1 MPFRGVDQVAIF
13 RNQVATKS
21 GPTLL
26 GIPQIVTNLN
36 LVTIPHTPT
45 GPSYDAVL
53 GKRNQVRLGYDLVE
67 GARQEV
73 SRGLECARLSH
84 SEPERRLS
92 MTSKSIVARLLSASS
107 RRWQRP
113 GAPELPKNLLCD
125 VLLSHLL
132 CEPDGL
138 PLCVRQA
145 PVALRYLELLAPL
158 DWANFPERDL
168 ATQWCIPTMPY
179 VPFVAAY
186 LVKLDQQLMYM
197 PRLRRYL
204 VEHPVLPAV
213 LGFPIPGDGC
223 SLSAATVDAALPTHR
238 HFARILQHIPNT
250 TLQWLL
256 DDTVRL
262 LQLELADVTDSFGH
276 AVSLDT
282 KHILAWVKENN
293 PKAFVSDRFDNTKQP
308 TGDADCKL
316 GCKRKHN
323 QRTKDEKPTPSN
335 EPATPRT
342 NPRSPK
348 GVPVGDFY
356 WGYASG
362 VVATKIPGWAEVV
375 LAELTQPF
383 NQGDTSYFA
392 PLMADTERR
401 LGFRP
406 RFGAF
411 DAAFDA
417 FYIYEYFHQEGQ
429 PWQAGF
435 AAVPWAKRGPARS
448 FDANGF
454 PLCEAGLAMPLKTAF
469 MCHTETIPHQKGRY
483 ACPLLY
489 PAPGARKPTADACP
503 VNNERWDKGG
513 CVTTLATGIGARLR
527 HQIDRDSDL
536 YKEIYDQRTAT
547 ERINSQAVDLGI
559 ERPKLRNQQA
569 ITNLNTLTYVL
580 INLRALHRVRA
591 KKAHLSH

>member
-1 MPFRGVDQVAIF
+1 M
-13 RNQVATKS
+13 TS
-21 GPTLL
+21 ES
-26 GIPQIVTNLN
+26 IVT
-36 LVTIPHTPT
+36 
-45 GPSYDAVL
+45 
-53 GKRNQVRLGYDLVE
+53 
-67 GARQEV
+67 
-73 SRGLECARLSH
+73 
-84 SEPERRLS
+84 
-92 MTSKSIVARLLSASS
+92 RLLSASPL
-107 RRWQRP
+107 RWHRP
-113 GAPELPKNLLCD
+113 EALELPQNLLCD
-125 VLLSHLL
+125 AQLSDLLR
-132 CEPDGL
+132 EPDGL
-138 PLCVRQA
+138 PLCVRQE
-145 PVALRYLELLAPL
+145 PVALRYLKLLAPL

-168 ATQWCIPTMPY
+168 TTEWRLPTVPY

-197 PRLRRYL
+197 PRLRGFL
-204 VEHPVLPAV
+204 VEHPVLTAA
-213 LGFPIPGDGC
+213 LGFPIPVDGC
-223 SLSAATVDAALPTHR
+223 SLSAAAVDGALPTHR
-238 HFARILQHIPNT
+238 HFARILQHIPNAA
-250 TLQWLL
+250 LQWLL

-262 LQLELADVTDSFGH
+262 LQLELTDVTDSFGQTI
-276 AVSLDT
+276 SLDT
-282 KHILAWVKENN
+282 KHILAWTKENN
-293 PKAFVSDRFDNTKQP
+293 PKAFVTNRFDKTKQP
-308 TGDADCKL
+308 AGDPDCKL

-323 QRTKDEKPTPSN
+323 QRTKDEKPTTSN

-348 GVPVGDFY
+348 GVAVGEYY

-362 VVATKIPGWAEVV
+362 VIATKIPGWAEVV

-383 NQGDTSYFA
+383 DASDVSYFA

-417 FYIYEYFHQEGQ
+417 FYVYEYFHRDEL
-429 PWQAGF
+429 PWQEGF

-448 FDANGF
+448 FDAAGL
-454 PLCEAGLAMPLKTAF
+454 PLCQAGLPMPAKTVF
-469 MCHTETIPHQKGRY
+469 MCRTAAVPHEKARY
-483 ACPLLY
+483 ACPLQF
-489 PAPGARKPTADACP
+489 PEATADACP
-503 VNNERWDKGG
+503 VNHERWTTGG
-513 CVTTLATGIGARLR
+513 CVTSLATGIGARLR

-536 YKEIYDQRTAT
+536 YKEVYDQRTAT

-591 KKAHLSH
+591 KKAQLSK